1 MAHTWVRKLA
11 GKQTLE
17 TSPKSSLETA
27 MEPRDADNSKPLP
40 LGLWQ
45 CGLAEFI
52 AAFLFIFIGAG
63 TVVVTGQ
70 MSGGEMDVPRLFLIA
85 AIHGLAIT
93 ALVYATINISGAHIN
108 PAVTFCMLIAGQI
121 PAARAAAYWAAQLGG
136 AALGAL
142 LLLAVVPGAA
152 DTTLGAHAV
161 GPGVSWSA
169 GLITEAVLTFA
180 LVFVIFATAV
190 DSPELRRFAPIA
202 IGLTVLVTNVFGIPI
217 SGASLNPARSFGP
230 ALIAWEWSHHWIYW
244 AGPIAGGA
252 LAALGYQWL
261 YKGRRS

>member
-1 MAHTWVRKLA
+1 MTQTWVTKLI
-11 GKQTLE
+11 GKPAEKGRPASRMQ
-17 TSPKSSLETA
+17 SNGSQGDPQ
-27 MEPRDADNSKPLP
+27 PLR
-40 LGLWQ
+40 LWQ

-63 TVVVTGQ
+63 TVVVSGQ
-70 MSGGEMDVPRLFLIA
+70 MTGGQMDIPRLFLIA
-85 AIHGLAIT
+85 ALHGLAIT
-93 ALVYATINISGAHIN
+93 ALVYATINTSGAHIN
-108 PAVTFCMLIAGQI
+108 PAVTFCMLITGQVGAGK
-121 PAARAAAYWAAQLGG
+121 ALFYVVGQLAG
-136 AALGAL
+136 ASAGAL

-161 GPGVSWSA
+161 GAGVSWQA

-252 LAALGYQWL
+252 LAALGYQTVFRVRL
-261 YKGRRS
+261 P